1 MQNRPEFF
9 ITWLGMA
16 KVPTHLA
23 RTHARTT
30 WHHTARSQCG
40 TTLAACVIVMA
51 NGVGVVQLGVT
62 TALINTNLNGKPL
75 EHVLKVSQAR
85 TLIIGP
91 EQLDHF
97 ETTRQT
103 LKTVDEGEW
112 SVWVFQGR
120 EATAPNPLA
129 WQWAKDM
136 DVRLSAHDEYNTPSS
151 LRAGVRHPLS
161 SFYFFILHFVF
172 VFVAAAETTSLTTS
186 K

>member
-16 KVPTHLA
+16 KVLTHGTTHTRIHA
-23 RTHARTT
+23 RTHTM
-30 WHHTARSQCG
+30 WHHTALLSV
-40 TTLAACVIVMA
+40 AACVIVMA
-51 NGVGVVQLGVT
+51 NGVGVRQLGVT

-151 LRAGVRHPLS
+151 LRAGVRHPPSLRSIS
-161 SFYFFILHFVF
+161 SFFISFSFSWRLLK
-172 VFVAAAETTSLTTS
+172 LTV
-186 K
+186 

>member
-1 MQNRPEFF
+1 
-9 ITWLGMA
+9 LG
-16 KVPTHLA
+16 V
-23 RTHARTT
+23 
-30 WHHTARSQCG
+30 
-40 TTLAACVIVMA
+40 AACDCDGY
-51 NGVGVVQLGVT
+51 GVVVVQLGVT

-151 LRAGVRHPLS
+151 LRAGVRHLS
-161 SFYFFILHFVF
+161 LSLRSICSFFVLYFVF
-172 VFVAAAETTSLTTS
+172 VFFVVAAAEFDDLKTGEDGGSAVPHLHVRHHRPAQAV
-186 K
+186 